1 MSHVDECRLV
11 DLDRIEDPRGNLS
24 PLYGGVHV
32 PFAIKRVFYLYDIPG
47 GADRG
52 AHAHRELEQLIVAV
66 SGSFVV
72 TLDDGQRR
80 RSVSLDRSYYGL
92 YVPSMIWAA
101 ETSFCSGA
109 VCLVFASLHYDEA
122 DYIRDYQQFVET
134 VGGTANGDDAG

>member
-1 MSHVDECRLV
+1 MSHIDECRLV
-11 DLDRIEDPRGNLS
+11 DLERIEDPRGNLS
-24 PLYGGVHV
+24 PLYGGQHV

-52 AHAHRELEQLIVAV
+52 AHAHRALEQLIVAV

-92 YVPSMIWAA
+92 YVPSMIWSAV
-101 ETSFCSGA
+101 TSFCSGA
-109 VCLVFASLHYDEA
+109 VCLVFASLHYDEG
-122 DYIRDYQQFVET
+122 DYIRDYQEFVEI
-134 VGGTANGDDAG
+134 VGGTANGDAAG